1 MINDAPIVS
10 RAFEICSYE
19 TDPNSRIKASSLQ
32 NLLQEIAYKGS
43 DFCKCGQNV
52 MQSKGLFWALNRI
65 HFSILD
71 IPKWGDNVIL
81 HTWSYG
87 QAGPLWHRNF
97 KMVRTEAPDL
107 PIVLGTSAWTI
118 VNISER
124 SICRDDPGFDS
135 SRHYPLETLPL
146 CAKIQVPRGIET
158 VLAGAHEVAWSD
170 LDING
175 HANNCAYTR
184 WAVDALPADYVN
196 SHIIK
201 DVEVNYY
208 HEIHLGEK
216 ADLLVSRCGEQWFV
230 TGKVGDSVCFVEKLE
245 FD

>member
-1 MINDAPIVS
+1 
-10 RAFEICSYE
+10 
-19 TDPNSRIKASSLQ
+19 
-32 NLLQEIAYKGS
+32 
-43 DFCKCGQNV
+43 
-52 MQSKGLFWALNRI
+52 
-65 HFSILD
+65 
-71 IPKWGDNVIL
+71 
-81 HTWSYG
+81 
-87 QAGPLWHRNF
+87 
-97 KMVRTEAPDL
+97 MVRTEAPDL

-135 SRHYPLETLPL
+135 SRHYPVETLPL

-158 VLAGAHEVAWSD
+158 VLAGAHKVAWSD

>member
-1 MINDAPIVS
+1 MKAPIVTQEL
-10 RAFEICSYE
+10 EIHSYE
-19 TDPNSRIKASSLQ
+19 TDPNSRIKAVALQ
-32 NLLQEIAYKGS
+32 NLLQEMAYKGS
-43 DFCKCGQNV
+43 DFCNCGQAV
-52 MQSKGLFWALNRI
+52 MQSKNLFWALNRI
-65 HFSILD
+65 HFRILD
-71 IPKWGDNVIL
+71 TPMWGDEVIL
-81 HTWSYG
+81 QTWSYG

-97 KMVRTEAPDL
+97 KMVRPGAPDT

-124 SICRDDPGFDS
+124 SICREDPGFDAT
-135 SRHYPLETLPL
+135 RHYPVETLPL
-146 CAKIQVPRGIET
+146 CTKIQIPAGLESA
-158 VLAGAHEVAWSD
+158 LALTHDVVWSD

-184 WAVDALPADYVN
+184 WAMDALPADFLN

-216 ADLLVSRCGEQWFV
+216 VELHLARTDGTWFV
-230 TGKVGDSVCFVEKLE
+230 TGKTGDKVCFVEKLD
-245 FD
+245 FA